1 MKLKKKKSVTQIS
14 VKSEF
19 FVIDIELSKPGYS
32 TAVLLYTLT
41 AILFIY
47 EKNLY
52 RF

>member
-1 MKLKKKKSVTQIS
+1 MKLKKKRVTQIS
-14 VKSEF
+14 GKSES

-47 EKNLY
+47 EKNMY